1 MKRMI
6 FAVMLLVSAQAASAQ
21 YYTTDSA
28 KGFDPSR
35 LLIGGSLGFSFG
47 DYTFVNI
54 SPLIGY
60 RLSPKFAAG
69 ININAQYA
77 SQRLKDNT
85 GFTYERNN
93 YSMFGGGIFGRF
105 YPFEQFFLHAQP
117 EYNSITMKRSEYDYD
132 PVVRSKRTYG
142 APSLLLG
149 GGYAQPIGGNS
160 ALTIM
165 VLYDVLQDKNSP
177 YMNRPIFS
185 GGINVGL

>member
-21 YYTTDSA
+21 YYQTDSA

-35 LLIGGSLGFSFG
+35 LMIGGSVGFSFG

-60 RLSPKFAAG
+60 RLSPMFAAG

-77 SQRLKDNT
+77 SQKLNDNT

-93 YSMFGGGIFGRF
+93 YTMFGGGVFARF
-105 YPFEQFFLHAQP
+105 YPFQQFFLHAQP
-117 EYNSITMKRSEYDYD
+117 EYNSITMKRSEYDFD
-132 PVVRSKRTYG
+132 PVKRTKDTYG

-149 GGYAQPIGGNS
+149 GGYAQPIGGN
-160 ALTIM
+160 AAFTFMI
-165 VLYDVLQDKNSP
+165 LYDVLQDRNSP
-177 YMNRPIFS
+177 YMNRPVFS
-185 GGINVGL
+185 GGINIGL

>member
-21 YYTTDSA
+21 YYQTDST

-35 LLIGGSLGFSFG
+35 LLVGGSVGFSFG

-77 SQRLKDNT
+77 SQRLRDID

-93 YSMFGGGIFGRF
+93 YRMFGGGVFARF
-105 YPFEQFFLHAQP
+105 YPIPQFFLHAQP
-117 EYNSITMKRSEYDYD
+117 EYNSISLKRSEYDYD
-132 PVVRSKRTYG
+132 PVRRTSDRYG

-149 GGYAQPIGGNS
+149 GGYAQPIGANS
-160 ALTIM
+160 AFTFMI
-165 VLYDVLQDKNSP
+165 LYDVLQDKNSP

-185 GGINVGL
+185 GGINVGF